1 MTKIWFVIKRE
12 YLQIVRTKGFVIG
25 TILGPVLMLA
35 MLIIPILGSLATGGE
50 QKTIGIVDLTGRL
63 ESPLVQKLDYKMK
76 NGQLRYIIRDY
87 SGEAAQGNV
96 DAIRERLRKEVLG
109 KQLSGYIFIPADV
122 VDGGAAEY
130 LSQHVSDFEE
140 IRRINEALNGVVVE
154 TRLEKQGLDPKLIA
168 AYTKHVD
175 LKTIKITEKGQEED
189 TGGTFA
195 VAYLLVMILY
205 VSMFVYGS
213 IIMRG
218 VIEEKNNRV
227 VEVVLSSLKP
237 FQLMAGKLVGIAAV
251 GFTQYVIWALFGL
264 VASAYGGNLV
274 GSFIPAAKGFKMP
287 QIPAYIFIYFVLFF
301 VLGYFLYA
309 TIYAAVG
316 SMVNSEKEAQ
326 QLLMPI
332 TMFLVLPILL
342 LMYVLRNPNG
352 SFAVIMS
359 LIPFFAPTL
368 MLMRICVLL
377 PPFTQILASIGL
389 LLAATAGMV
398 WLTAKIYRVGILMYG
413 KRPSFP
419 EIAKWIRYK

>member
-1 MTKIWFVIKRE
+1 MSKIWFVIKRE
-12 YLQIVRTKGFVIG
+12 YIQIVRTKGFIIG

-35 MLIIPILGSLATGGE
+35 MLVIPIIGSLAAGGE
-50 QKTIGIVDLTGRL
+50 QKTIGVVDLTGQL
-63 ESPLVQKLDYKMK
+63 YPGLVQKLGETKMK
-76 NGQLRYIIRDY
+76 DGRPRFLLQEY
-87 SGEAAQGNV
+87 SPAGPAGV
-96 DAIRERLRKEVLG
+96 DALRQELHKKVLA
-109 KQLSGYIFIPADV
+109 KQLSGYIFVPAGV
-122 VDGGAAEY
+122 VKEGSAEF
-130 LSQHVSDFEE
+130 LSEHVSDFDE
-140 IRRINEALNGVVVE
+140 IRRINDALNGVVVE
-154 TRLEKQGLDPKLIA
+154 KRLQSEGLDPQLVA
-168 AYTKHVD
+168 QYTRHVD

-205 VSMFVYGS
+205 VSMFFYGA

-237 FQLMAGKLVGIAAV
+237 FQLMAGKLLGIAAV
-251 GFTQYVIWALFGL
+251 GFTQYLIWALFGL
-264 VASAYGGNLV
+264 AATTYGGSLV
-274 GSFIPAAKGFKMP
+274 TSMVPAAGNFKMP
-287 QIPAYIFIYFVLFF
+287 HIPAYIFVYFVLFF

-326 QLLMPI
+326 QLLMPV
-332 TMFLVLPILL
+332 TMFLVVPILL

-352 SFAVIMS
+352 SFAVVMS

-377 PPFTQILASIGL
+377 PPFSQILLSIL
-389 LLAATAGMV
+389 LLILTTVGMI
-398 WLTAKIYRVGILMYG
+398 WLTSKIYRVGILMYG

-419 EIAKWIRYK
+419 EIAKWVRYK

>member
-1 MTKIWFVIKRE
+1 MSKIWFVIKRE
-12 YLQIVRTKGFVIG
+12 YIQIVRTKGFIIG

-35 MLIIPILGSLATGGE
+35 MLIIPIIGSLAAGGE
-50 QKTIGIVDLTGRL
+50 QKTIGVVDLTGRL
-63 ESPLVQKLDYKMK
+63 YPGLVQKLDEKMK
-76 NGQLRYIIRDY
+76 DGRPRYVLQEYAPATPAGLDALRQ
-87 SGEAAQGNV
+87 ELHKKVMA
-96 DAIRERLRKEVLG
+96 
-109 KQLSGYIFIPADV
+109 KQISGYVFLPVNV
-122 VDGGAAEY
+122 VEAGSAEF
-130 LSQHVSDFEE
+130 LSEHVSDFEE

-154 TRLEKQGLDPKLIA
+154 KRLQTQGLDPKLVA
-168 AYTKHVD
+168 QYTRHVD

-205 VSMFVYGS
+205 VSMFFYGA

-237 FQLMAGKLVGIAAV
+237 FQLMAGKLLGIAAV
-251 GFTQYVIWALFGL
+251 GFTQYLIWALFGL
-264 VASAYGGNLV
+264 AATTYGGSLV
-274 GSFIPAAKGFKMP
+274 TSMVPKAGNFKMP
-287 QIPAYIFIYFVLFF
+287 HIPAYIFVYFVLFF
-301 VLGYFLYA
+301 ILGYFLYA

-326 QLLMPI
+326 QLLMPV
-332 TMFLVLPILL
+332 TMFLVVPILL

-352 SFAVIMS
+352 GFAVVMS

-377 PPFTQILASIGL
+377 PPFSQILLSIL
-389 LLAATAGMV
+389 LLVLTTVGMI

-413 KRPSFP
+413 KRPSLP
-419 EIAKWIRYK
+419 EIAKWLRYK